1 MLYMPDIPSYPSS
14 LTDRTYNLIARKQM
28 VGIFLSVWVRKELV
42 PHIGH
47 LRVDSVGRGIMGRLG
62 NKVS

>member
-1 MLYMPDIPSYPSS
+1 
-14 LTDRTYNLIARKQM
+14 M

-47 LRVDSVGRGIMGRLG
+47 LRVDSVGRGIMGLLG